1 MHGAYKLVRY
11 HNCFV
16 LCSTLLLIP
25 SRQVFHL
32 QFIESIKLY
41 FKSRASQTSS
51 FPIMFYRICTR
62 NSKGSGFY
70 FRSERKPRTVENE
83 CVKFRL
89 AAKRQ
94 SLDVMSVHRCHF
106 QNNLIIF
113 LWITDTSY
121 FHCWSEPSIVSSRP
135 ERKKKR
141 VFCAKSRGSE
151 WTHFYN
157 DLGKPPLDFLQFGG
171 FDKWRSQLSGI
182 CTQVTPGIL
191 QHLHSSQ

>member
-1 MHGAYKLVRY
+1 MRVHSGEKPNRCTVRISQSDIITV
-11 HNCFV
+11 CFV

-51 FPIMFYRICTR
+51 FPIVFYRICTR
-62 NSKGSGFY
+62 NSEGSGLY
-70 FRSERKPRTVENE
+70 FRSERKPTTVENE
-83 CVKFRL
+83 WEKFHL
-89 AAKRQ
+89 AAKPQ
-94 SLDVMSVHRCHF
+94 SLDVTSVHRCHF

-135 ERKKKR
+135 ERKKKN
-141 VFCAKSRGSE
+141 VLCAKSRGSE
-151 WTHFYN
+151 WTNFYG
-157 DLGKPPLDFLQFGG
+157 DLGKPPLESVRRF
-171 FDKWRSQLSGI
+171 R
-182 CTQVTPGIL
+182 QVT
-191 QHLHSSQ
+191 